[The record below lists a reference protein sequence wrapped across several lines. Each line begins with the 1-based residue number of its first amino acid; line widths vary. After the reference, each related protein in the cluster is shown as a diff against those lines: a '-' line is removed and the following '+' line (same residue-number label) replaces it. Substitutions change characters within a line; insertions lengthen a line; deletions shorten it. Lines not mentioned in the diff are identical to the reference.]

1 VGPGTLGRVP
11 NDAPL
16 ELRVVLTVANFDEA
30 AAFYREAVGLRQ
42 LADWSSE
49 SGRAVLLEA
58 GRATLELLDEAQAA
72 VVDEVE
78 AGGRV
83 SGRVRLGLAVPDS
96 EETARRLVGAGAEEV
111 APPVMTPWGDRNARV
126 KTPDGM
132 QLTLFPS
139 AGD

>member
-1 VGPGTLGRVP
+1 MGPGTLGRMP
-11 NDAPL
+11 NDAPR

-42 LADWSSE
+42 VADWSTE

-58 GRATLELLDEAQAA
+58 GRATIELLDEAQAA

-83 SGRVRLGLAVPDS
+83 SGRVRLALEVPDS
-96 EETARRLVGAGAEEV
+96 EETARRLVEAGVTFAFTVAKLAKTCGDAAAAEPMGV
-111 APPVMTPWGDRNARV
+111 FINACIEFTR
-126 KTPDGM
+126 
-132 QLTLFPS
+132 
-139 AGD
+139 